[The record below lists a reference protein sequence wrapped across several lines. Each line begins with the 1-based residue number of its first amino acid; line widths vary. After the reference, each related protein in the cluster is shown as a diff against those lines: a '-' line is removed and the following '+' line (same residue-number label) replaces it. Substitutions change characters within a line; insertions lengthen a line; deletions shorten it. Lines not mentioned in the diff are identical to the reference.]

1 MIPFKIFQSNFR
13 RDDAEPDERPCTFEV
28 DYFNDNS
35 IKTKSIQDA
44 LSIFELELERLRVSI
59 KTFKLNLDLRDF
71 RMDEKFWDV

>member
-1 MIPFKIFQSNFR
+1 MHSQRIDLVHLKRIIFNG
-13 RDDAEPDERPCTFEV
+13 
-28 DYFNDNS
+28 NS
-35 IKTKSIQDA
+35 IKTKSIPDA